1 MSMFAEQRK
10 QRILLALQ
18 RRQAVSVLDLGRAL
32 RASPASIRR
41 DLADLE
47 RAGLLKRTHGGAVS
61 AHVAAVEPSLA
72 EKEDRYQEQKAAIA
86 AVAASFVK
94 EGDTILLDAGSTTRQ
109 IARELRE
116 RRRITI
122 VTNALNIAWEL
133 ASSDVEIVLTGGQ
146 LRRNVLSQ
154 VGPLAEQALGMLHVD
169 KLFLAANGVDLEKGV
184 TTPNLIEARTKQ
196 AMVASATEV
205 ILVVDHSKFG
215 VVTFGRICPIERL
228 HHLITDA
235 AVPPSTVQAL
245 EQRGVRVHL
254 AGAGHPHAP
263 ATPGPD
269 RGGA

>member
-1 MSMFAEQRK
+1 MFAEQRK
-10 QRILLALQ
+10 QRILKALE
-18 RRQAVSVLDLGRAL
+18 RSQAVSVLDLGRAL

-41 DLADLE
+41 DLVDLE

-61 AHVAAVEPSLA
+61 AQLATLEPSLA
-72 EKEDRYQEQKAAIA
+72 EKEDRYQAQKAAIA
-86 AVAASFVK
+86 AVAAGFVK

-116 RRRITI
+116 RRGITI

-133 ASSDVEIVLTGGQ
+133 ASSHMEIVLTGGQ
-146 LRRNVLSQ
+146 LRPNVLSQ
-154 VGPLAEQALGMLHVD
+154 VGPLAEQALGVLQVD
-169 KLFLAANGVDLEKGV
+169 KLFLAANGVDLDKGV

-196 AMVASATEV
+196 AMVASASEV

-215 VVTFGRICPIERL
+215 VVAFGRICPIERL
-228 HHLITDA
+228 HHLVTDA
-235 AVPPSTVQAL
+235 AVPPAMVHAL
-245 EQRGVRVHL
+245 EKRGVKVHL
-254 AGAGHPHAP
+254 AGAEHAQAR